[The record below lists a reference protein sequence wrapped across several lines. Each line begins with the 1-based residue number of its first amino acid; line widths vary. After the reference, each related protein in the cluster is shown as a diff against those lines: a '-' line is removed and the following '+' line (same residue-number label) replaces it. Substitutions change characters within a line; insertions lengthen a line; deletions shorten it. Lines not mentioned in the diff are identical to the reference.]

1 MAEKRAAYEYYVPP
15 ELRPFTRKVKPFVK
29 GLNTGIAQLA
39 GFPADLINISP
50 VLLDYVIP
58 GDQGLKPLSD
68 KPFGGSQ
75 TFKDLMAAGNIGT
88 YKDPASISKEDYG
101 AGVAGML
108 ASETF
113 LGMLPVKK
121 TIDAIMELKK
131 GKKDTLP
138 ALTAGGMDL
147 SKRDFLT
154 KAGTAAVSAAMAP
167 SVFRQVSDVLPSG
180 ATTKAVKAGAK
191 SGVALATSLSKKL
204 SDLGAKK
211 DQVFNQRSNRI
222 SNAIETTEALSDY
235 LTRTNKINDEMNA
248 VTVQLNDTVE
258 KLVKGK
264 GYEDFMKMPE
274 EEFVEL
280 ARLTNKVVHNFRNKK
295 GEIVGSL
302 DPLRDPKIQEALDKA
317 ITDRGLRPQIA
328 EDFANEMLDAFRLS
342 DDKKGG
348 LPSMDLSGLKLPKM
362 LPSSG
367 QATKSIFAPESKR
380 GRQLLIVSCSK
391 DKCPDVGNMKA
402 LDRYTGMLFT
412 KMKKA
417 GIPPNVDVAILSAKH
432 GLIRSDTPIEKYDQL
447 MTDEVRDSFLKNPD
461 ALKTIRDTMAGDYS
475 KVFVTGGK
483 NYKQVI
489 EAAAGDLDYEVIS
502 KKAPGLT
509 QQAVVKK
516 VKEAGDFFHY
526 TDYTEDQ
533 IKNFDI
539 KFIEKKNRY
548 GEFKDILGLHVGG
561 RRSAEERG
569 INMEKFNRGYPIYQK
584 KVTEEDLPGVFY
596 SIKLNTSKPYTNPY
610 HRSGIW
616 TEEGLEDFIV
626 NEIID
631 KNSEV
636 IRLKTAKNKAPNSE
650 KLSFNDKIDKAEKEA
665 LSTWRKGLA
674 SRGFTNVPYINAQE
688 DAGSLSHIMLID
700 RPKGDKVITSKV
712 TGEPM
717 KDGGVA
723 GLSDIARDMFKGP
736 KGIGTYESFMVG

>member
-1 MAEKRAAYEYYVPP
+1 MTD
-15 ELRPFTRKVKPFVK
+15 LFTERDKKKAKAFVK
-29 GLNTGIAQLA
+29 GANTGIAQIL
-39 GFPADLINISP
+39 GFPVDMVNMAPLLLNLLPGKQGMQPFSEKP
-50 VLLDYVIP
+50 V
-58 GDQGLKPLSD
+58 
-68 KPFGGSQ
+68 GGSQ
-75 TFKDLMAAGNIGT
+75 TFKDLMAAGNVGT
-88 YKDPASISKEDYG
+88 YKDIASIPKDEYG
-101 AGVAGML
+101 AGIAGML
-108 ASETF
+108 SSEALTS
-113 LGMLPVKK
+113 LIPISQLVKGLPRGSK
-121 TIDAIMELKK
+121 TVLPQQTATGVDLSRRDLLKK
-131 GKKDTLP
+131 
-138 ALTAGGMDL
+138 AG
-147 SKRDFLT
+147 
-154 KAGTAAVSAAMAP
+154 AAAVATAVSP
-167 SVFRQVSDVLPSG
+167 SIIKEISDVLPSG

-191 SGVALATSLSKKL
+191 SGVSLATSLAAKL
-204 SDLGAKK
+204 KGLSEAKDK
-211 DQVFNQRSNRI
+211 IILKPTKANDVKGFG
-222 SNAIETTEALSDY
+222 DY
-235 LTRTNKINDEMNA
+235 LDATNKINDEMNT

-264 GYEDFMKMPE
+264 GYKDFMKMPE
-274 EEFVEL
+274 KEFVEL

-302 DPLRDPKIQEALDKA
+302 DPLREPKVQEALDKA
-317 ITDRGLRPQIA
+317 ITDRGLRPQMA
-328 EDFANEMLDAFRLS
+328 EDFANEMLDALRLS

-348 LPSMDLSGLKLPKM
+348 LPPMDLSGLNFPKM
-362 LPSSG
+362 LPSG
-367 QATKSIFAPESKR
+367 KDQRGLEKMLTANQPKSIFDPELKR

-447 MTDEVRDSFLKNPD
+447 MTDEVRDSFLNNPD
-461 ALKTIRDTMAGDYS
+461 ALKTIRDTMAGDYT

-483 NYKQVI
+483 NYKDVI
-489 EAAAGDLDYEVIS
+489 QAAAGDLDYEVIS

-516 VKEAGDFFHY
+516 LKEAGDFFHY

-539 KFIEKKNRY
+539 RFIEKKNRF
-548 GEFKDILGLHVGG
+548 GTFADILGLHVGG

-569 INMEKFNRGYPIYQK
+569 IYLDPRYGGRLNPD
-584 KVTEEDLPGVFY
+584 VSAEELKGAFY
-596 SIKLNTSKPYTNPY
+596 SLDLDTSKPYKNPY
-610 HRSGIW
+610 HKSGIW
-616 TEEGLEDFIV
+616 TEDGLEDFIV

-631 KNSEV
+631 KNPEV
-636 IRLKTAKNKAPNSE
+636 VSLKKAKANAPNSE
-650 KLSFNDKIDKAEKEA
+650 KLSFNDKIDKAEKDA
-665 LSTWRKGLA
+665 LSTFRKGLA

-700 RPKGDKVITSKV
+700 RPKGDKVIKSKI
-712 TGEPM
+712 TAEPM
-717 KDGGVA
+717 EKGGVA

-736 KGIGTYESFMVG
+736 KGIGAYQPFMVG

>member
-1 MAEKRAAYEYYVPP
+1 MTD
-15 ELRPFTRKVKPFVK
+15 LFTERDKKKAKAFVK
-29 GLNTGIAQLA
+29 GANTGIAQIL
-39 GFPADLINISP
+39 GFPVDMVNMAPLLLNLLPGKQGMQPFSEKP
-50 VLLDYVIP
+50 V
-58 GDQGLKPLSD
+58 
-68 KPFGGSQ
+68 GGSQ
-75 TFKDLMAAGNIGT
+75 TFKDLMAAGNVGT
-88 YKDPASISKEDYG
+88 YKDIESIPKDEYG
-101 AGVAGML
+101 AGIAGML
-108 ASETF
+108 SSEALTS
-113 LGMLPVKK
+113 LIPISQLVKGLPRGSK
-121 TIDAIMELKK
+121 TVLPQQTATGVDLSRRDLLKK
-131 GKKDTLP
+131 
-138 ALTAGGMDL
+138 AG
-147 SKRDFLT
+147 
-154 KAGTAAVSAAMAP
+154 AAAVATAVSP
-167 SVFRQVSDVLPSG
+167 SIIKEISDVLPSG

-191 SGVALATSLSKKL
+191 SGVSLATSLAAKL
-204 SDLGAKK
+204 KGLSEAKDK
-211 DQVFNQRSNRI
+211 IILKPTKANDVKGFG
-222 SNAIETTEALSDY
+222 DY
-235 LTRTNKINDEMNA
+235 LDATNKINDEMNT

-264 GYEDFMKMPE
+264 GYKDFMKMPE
-274 EEFVEL
+274 KEFVEL

-302 DPLRDPKIQEALDKA
+302 DPLREPKVQEALDKA
-317 ITDRGLRPQIA
+317 ITDRGLRPQMA
-328 EDFANEMLDAFRLS
+328 EDFANEMLDALRLS

-348 LPSMDLSGLKLPKM
+348 LPPMDLSGLNFPKM
-362 LPSSG
+362 LPSG
-367 QATKSIFAPESKR
+367 KDQRGLEKMLTANQPKSIFDPELKR

-447 MTDEVRDSFLKNPD
+447 MTDEVRDSFLNNPD
-461 ALKTIRDTMAGDYS
+461 ALKTIRDTMAGDYT

-483 NYKQVI
+483 NYKDVI
-489 EAAAGDLDYEVIS
+489 QAAAGDLDYEVIS

-516 VKEAGDFFHY
+516 LKEAGDFFHY

-539 KFIEKKNRY
+539 RFIEKKNRF
-548 GEFKDILGLHVGG
+548 GTFADILGLHVGG

-569 INMEKFNRGYPIYQK
+569 IYLDPRYGGRLNPD
-584 KVTEEDLPGVFY
+584 VSAEELKGAFY
-596 SIKLNTSKPYTNPY
+596 SLDLDTSKPYKNPY
-610 HRSGIW
+610 HKSGIW
-616 TEEGLEDFIV
+616 TEDGLEDFIV

-631 KNSEV
+631 KNPEV
-636 IRLKTAKNKAPNSE
+636 VSLKKAKANAPNSE

-700 RPKGDKVITSKV
+700 RPKGDKVIKSKI
-712 TGEPM
+712 TAEPM
-717 KDGGVA
+717 EKGGVA

-736 KGIGTYESFMVG
+736 KGIGAYQPFMVG

>member
-1 MAEKRAAYEYYVPP
+1 MTD
-15 ELRPFTRKVKPFVK
+15 LFTERDKKKAKAFVK
-29 GLNTGIAQLA
+29 GANTGIAQIL
-39 GFPADLINISP
+39 GFPVDMVNMAPLLLNLLPGKQGMQPFSEKP
-50 VLLDYVIP
+50 V
-58 GDQGLKPLSD
+58 
-68 KPFGGSQ
+68 GGSQ
-75 TFKDLMAAGNIGT
+75 TFKDLMAAGNVGT
-88 YKDPASISKEDYG
+88 YKDIESIPKDEYG
-101 AGVAGML
+101 AGIAGML
-108 ASETF
+108 SSEALTS
-113 LGMLPVKK
+113 LIPISQLVKGLPRGSK
-121 TIDAIMELKK
+121 TVLPQQTATGVDLSRRDLLKK
-131 GKKDTLP
+131 
-138 ALTAGGMDL
+138 AG
-147 SKRDFLT
+147 
-154 KAGTAAVSAAMAP
+154 AAAVATAVSP
-167 SVFRQVSDVLPSG
+167 SIIKEISDVLPSG

-191 SGVALATSLSKKL
+191 SGVSLATSLAAKL
-204 SDLGAKK
+204 KGLSEAKDK
-211 DQVFNQRSNRI
+211 IILKPTKANDVKGFG
-222 SNAIETTEALSDY
+222 DY
-235 LTRTNKINDEMNA
+235 LDATNKINDEMNT

-264 GYEDFMKMPE
+264 GYKDFMKMPE
-274 EEFVEL
+274 KEFVEL

-302 DPLRDPKIQEALDKA
+302 DPLREPKVQEALDKA
-317 ITDRGLRPQIA
+317 ITDRGLRPQMA
-328 EDFANEMLDAFRLS
+328 EDFANEMLDALRLS

-348 LPSMDLSGLKLPKM
+348 LPPMDLSGLNFPKM
-362 LPSSG
+362 LPSG
-367 QATKSIFAPESKR
+367 KDQRGLEKMLTANQPKSIFDPELKR

-447 MTDEVRDSFLKNPD
+447 MTDEVRDSFLNNPD
-461 ALKTIRDTMAGDYS
+461 ALKTIRDTMAGDYT

-483 NYKQVI
+483 NYKDVI
-489 EAAAGDLDYEVIS
+489 QAAAGDLDYEVIS

-516 VKEAGDFFHY
+516 LKEAGDFFHY

-539 KFIEKKNRY
+539 RFIEKKNRF
-548 GEFKDILGLHVGG
+548 GTFADILGLHVGG

-569 INMEKFNRGYPIYQK
+569 IYLDPRYGGRLNPD
-584 KVTEEDLPGVFY
+584 VSAEELKGAFY
-596 SIKLNTSKPYTNPY
+596 SLDLDTSKPFKNPY
-610 HRSGIW
+610 HKSGIW
-616 TEEGLEDFIV
+616 TEDGLEDFIV

-631 KNSEV
+631 KNPEV
-636 IRLKTAKNKAPNSE
+636 VSLKKAKANAPNSE

-700 RPKGDKVITSKV
+700 RPKGDKVIKSKI
-712 TGEPM
+712 TAEPM
-717 KDGGVA
+717 EKGGVA

-736 KGIGTYESFMVG
+736 KGIGAYQPFMVG

>member
-1 MAEKRAAYEYYVPP
+1 MTD
-15 ELRPFTRKVKPFVK
+15 LFTERDKKKAKAFVK
-29 GLNTGIAQLA
+29 GANTGIAQAL
-39 GFPADLINISP
+39 GFPVDAVTYAINMSP
-50 VLLDYVIP
+50 LLVNLLP
-58 GDQGLKPLSD
+58 GKQGM
-68 KPFGGSQ
+68 KPFSIKNPVGGSQ
-75 TFKDLMAAGNIGT
+75 MFKDAMAAGNIGT
-88 YKDPASISKEDYG
+88 YKDVASIPKDEYG
-101 AGVAGML
+101 AGIAGML
-108 ASETF
+108 SSEALTS
-113 LGMLPVKK
+113 LIPISQLVKGLPRGSK
-121 TIDAIMELKK
+121 TVLPQQTATGVDLSRRDLLKK
-131 GKKDTLP
+131 
-138 ALTAGGMDL
+138 AG
-147 SKRDFLT
+147 
-154 KAGTAAVSAAMAP
+154 AAAVATAVSP
-167 SVFRQVSDVLPSG
+167 SIIKEIGDVLPSG

-191 SGVALATSLSKKL
+191 SGVSLATSLAAKL
-204 SDLGAKK
+204 KGLSEAKDK
-211 DQVFNQRSNRI
+211 IILKPTKANDVKAFG
-222 SNAIETTEALSDY
+222 DY
-235 LTRTNKINDEMNA
+235 LDATNQINDEMNA

-274 EEFVEL
+274 KEFAEL

-302 DPLRDPKIQEALDKA
+302 DPLRDPKIQKALDKA

-328 EDFANEMLDAFRLS
+328 EDFANEMLDALRLS
-342 DDKKGG
+342 DKKGG
-348 LPSMDLSGLKLPKM
+348 LPPMDLSGLNLPKM
-362 LPSSG
+362 LPSG
-367 QATKSIFAPESKR
+367 KDQRGLEKMLTANQPKSIFEPELKR

-447 MTDEVRDSFLKNPD
+447 MTDEVRDSFLNNPD

-483 NYKQVI
+483 NYKDVI
-489 EAAAGDLDYEVIS
+489 QAAAGDLDYEVIS

-516 VKEAGDFFHY
+516 LKEAGDFFHY

-539 KFIEKKNRY
+539 SFVEKKNRY

-569 INMEKFNRGYPIYQK
+569 INLDKRKGEI
-584 KVTEEDLPGVFY
+584 TAEDLTGTFY
-596 SIKLNTSKPYTNPY
+596 SLDLDTSKPFKNPY
-610 HRSGIW
+610 HKSGIW
-616 TEEGLEDFIV
+616 SEDGLEDFIV

-631 KNSEV
+631 KNPEV
-636 IRLKTAKNKAPNSE
+636 IKLKNAKANAPNSE
-650 KLSFNDKIDKAEKEA
+650 KLSFNDKIDKAEKDA
-665 LSTWRKGLA
+665 LSTFRKGLA

-700 RPKGDKVITSKV
+700 RPKGDKVIKSKI
-712 TGEPM
+712 TAEPM
-717 KDGGVA
+717 EKGGVA
-723 GLSDIARDMFKGP
+723 GLSDMARDMFKGP
-736 KGIGTYESFMVG
+736 KGIGAYQPFMVG